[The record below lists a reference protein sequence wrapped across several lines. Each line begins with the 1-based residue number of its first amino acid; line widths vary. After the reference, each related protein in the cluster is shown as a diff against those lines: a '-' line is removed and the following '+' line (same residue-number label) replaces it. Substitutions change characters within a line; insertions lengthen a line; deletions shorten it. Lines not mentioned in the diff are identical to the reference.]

1 MGSEVYFTDLET
13 GYSGSRIE
21 KLDNLIRKSGLDRID
36 MEKKFVAIKMHFG
49 EMGNLSFLRHNY
61 AKVVVDYVKERGGIP
76 FLTDCN
82 TLYVGKRKHA
92 IEHLET
98 AFANGFNPYSV
109 GCPVI
114 IADGLKGDD
123 DVEIPIDGEMV
134 RAAKIGRSI
143 ADADVIITLNHF
155 KCHELTGIGGAIKNL
170 AMGCAS
176 RRGKMEQHSE
186 GKPLINDKK
195 CKGCGVCPERCGS
208 DAITI
213 SDRKASIDHDK
224 CTGCGMCLSACR
236 FDAIDA
242 NMDSSSAIICKK
254 MAEYATAAVLNKP
267 NFHISLAIDITPYCD
282 CHDGNEMYV
291 VPDVG
296 FFASFDPVALDTACA
311 DAVNKQPRIAGTMSD
326 RESDRDLFGCIHE
339 ITEWDAQTAHA
350 ERMGLG
356 VRSYEI
362 KKV

>member
-1 MGSEVYFTDLET
+1 MGSEVYFTDLKT

-21 KLDNLIRKSGLDRID
+21 KLDNLIRRSGLDRID

-92 IEHLET
+92 VEHLET

-123 DVEIPIDGEMV
+123 DVEIPIDGELIKT
-134 RAAKIGRSI
+134 AKIGRGI
-143 ADADVIITLNHF
+143 VDADVIITLNHF

-186 GKPLINDKK
+186 GKPVLNAEN
-195 CKGCGVCPERCGS
+195 CRGCGACPERCGS
-208 DAITI
+208 DAITV
-213 SDRKASIDHDK
+213 SDRKASIDYDR

-236 FDAIDA
+236 FDAIKAD
-242 NMDSSSAIICKK
+242 MKSTSATICKK
-254 MAEYATAAVLNKP
+254 MAEYAAAAVMNKP

-282 CHDGNEMYV
+282 CHDGNEMSV

-311 DAVNKQPRIAGTMSD
+311 DAVNGQPRIAGAMAD
-326 RESDRDLFGCIHE
+326 RESDRDLFGCVHE
-339 ITEWDAQTAHA
+339 ITEWDAQTSHA
-350 ERMGLG
+350 ERIGLG
-356 VRSYEI
+356 VR
-362 KKV
+362 